1 MARILLGVTGS
12 VAAIKLPELDAALL
26 AAGHDVKL
34 VATKASTYFFD
45 PSTLRVRLSLD
56 EDEWQGPQYHRG
68 GTVLHIEL
76 RKWADAFVIAPL
88 DANTLAKLSMGLCDN
103 LLTSIWRAWD
113 LMRPVIVAPAMNTL
127 MWQHPL
133 TKQHLRALGMLF
145 GALHVPG
152 HLTEEQMVDQINER
166 SRNLWIAPPVT
177 KVLACGDEG
186 VGAMAAI
193 SDLVAGVERLL
204 SQRG

>member
-12 VAAIKLPELDAALL
+12 VAAIKLPELDAALT

-45 PSTLRVRLSLD
+45 PSPLRDRLSLD
-56 EDEWQGPQYHRG
+56 EAEWPGPQYRRG
-68 GTVLHIEL
+68 DDVLHIEL
-76 RKWADAFVIAPL
+76 RKWADAFVMAPL

-113 LMRPVIVAPAMNTL
+113 PLRPVVAAPAMNTL

-133 TKQHLRALGMLF
+133 TKQHLRALGMMF

-166 SRNLWIAPPVT
+166 SRNLWIAPPVS

-186 VGAMAAI
+186 IGAMAAVP
-193 SDLVAGVERLL
+193 DLVAGVERLL

>member
-12 VAAIKLPELDAALL
+12 VAAIKLPEIDAALL

-45 PSTLRVRLSLD
+45 PSSFRDRLSLD
-56 EDEWQGPQYHRG
+56 EDEWPGPQYRRG
-68 GTVLHIEL
+68 DEVLHIEL
-76 RKWADAFVIAPL
+76 RKWADLFLIAPL
-88 DANTLAKLSMGLCDN
+88 DANSLAKLSLGLCDN

-113 LMRPVIVAPAMNTL
+113 LSRPIIVAPAMNTL

-133 TKQHLRALGMLF
+133 TKQHLRALGMMF

-166 SRNLWIAPPVT
+166 SRNLWIAPPAS

-186 VGAMAAI
+186 VGAMAAVPDVI
-193 SDLVAGVERLL
+193 AGVERLL